1 MVLGELF
8 VIPLIVCILL
18 SHKIN
23 YSYDF
28 FYEKNFLRG
37 LGMRGYWTLTWFGLI
52 SNTLAIPFIAYV
64 VGSGPPL
71 HTANITL
78 AISLAWPS
86 AVTGIVAS
94 AGLFAQRGWGVILSI
109 VALSMTLS
117 GTLPYGIIRLIRVED
132 FLGISGLTLLIALL
146 NLLALLY
153 WCRRGHRRIRL

>member
-1 MVLGELF
+1 MGS
-8 VIPLIVCILL
+8 VI
-18 SHKIN
+18 
-23 YSYDF
+23 
-28 FYEKNFLRG
+28 
-37 LGMRGYWTLTWFGLI
+37 RGYWTLTWFGLI

-71 HTANITL
+71 QAANISL
-78 AISLAWPS
+78 AVSLAWP
-86 AVTGIVAS
+86 AAITGIVAS

-117 GTLPYGIIRLIRVED
+117 GTLPYGIIRLIRVND
-132 FLGISGLTLLIALL
+132 VFGISGLSLIIALL